1 MVLLALLVSALIP
14 PALAQTITV
23 STDKASYLPD
33 ELVTISG
40 VADANAWVAV
50 DVKNP
55 QATSVFI
62 DSVQASASGAY
73 STVFRLLVNAV
84 EGTYTVYV
92 SAPGATD
99 STTFTVG
106 EAVPDFRV
114 SVLPAAGSVAKG
126 GSTSATVTVTAIEG
140 YALAVTLSASGQ
152 PAGVTVSFVPTSGTP
167 TFTSTMTI
175 AVATTAATGNYPIY
189 LTGTGTDG
197 KVRTTDVY
205 TLTVTE
211 LPTETGTLFVDTTPV
226 KGSVFVDGAP
236 WGTAPQSRALAVGAY
251 VVSYGAFSGYIT
263 PSPVSAIVNKDTTTT
278 KTGTYVLRPT
288 GSGFSADNIDI
299 TNDNKVA
306 LGDAGEKGHT
316 IILEGA
322 PGSIA
327 SGYEVS
333 VNWDKIQSW
342 DGVKGHLNTTD
353 VDDDGGFEIWF
364 KVPQSPVG
372 THYLWFTATDQ
383 ETKVTMEFT
392 VISDCDIST
401 ASGLAGS
408 KIYVDLWGFAKNKE
422 VAILFVEEGTTGYP
436 ATDWNQGSFKVLLE
450 NLGET
455 VDTDEDEYDGTLAN
469 EMIEPGT
476 FVLKIG
482 TYTFDDHSNGK
493 IYSAIDESCG
503 SINYVTG
510 DWSID
515 LGDTAATETGVF
527 TAKYEYFDD
536 IPNHCYVITDTGV
549 TNDLGSWE
557 HRRITIPGDAEK
569 KQYYVVGMDGKN
581 NQAYDDFNIGAT
593 ITLSVDEGPVG
604 TKVEV
609 NGEGFPSNVEVT
621 CELWI
626 NNAKVKDVHIIGSK
640 DTIGADED
648 ETDGDGEFEFEIIIP
663 GVTKKDDYEIKV
675 LYGTS
680 TEAAADFEVTGLADV
695 SVDPAFGPQGS
706 GITVSGKNFQN
717 IKDKK
722 VKIMLYYGTAL
733 VADIKDNVKVDSDG
747 SFKVTCTVPTE
758 NDGPYK
764 IKVASKADDDGDF
777 YISDTVEFRIG
788 TIMVLL
794 SNDESVVGDKIVLTG
809 NGFTDDGEWNA
820 TFGDVTIFSEE
831 QASGTGLLRVGS
843 DTPQFFVPQ
852 VQPGEYTILV
862 WDVDAEISVET
873 EFTVTEYTVLDFEL
887 VDAPNEF
894 NISIS
899 GWNWPEVDGE
909 INDEDE
915 IKFVLWNATDD
926 WDMDVFQYGLHVTSP
941 RVNPDDRSKNPAALN
956 ATGFLNNAW
965 WIVPDDE
972 TLSKGKY
979 WVNATIE
986 TDNDQEYLMQ
996 LEFVIGDVH
1005 VYSAPRKLTFRILDT
1020 VSFKIQHTFGNDASQ
1035 QIKGGD
1041 IRVYDPDGELYWDGD
1056 QLNTWSKVETWY
1068 ECPTSSQVASS
1079 NPMILLDDAPL
1090 GKWTYK
1096 WREKDGDL
1104 IKEGTF
1110 NVEASEADIL
1120 GGQIDD
1126 LNQAIDD
1133 LTNDISAVTDA
1144 VAGVQTNVQSAIQ
1157 ASNAAVDAAN
1167 RAIEAVNAVAGTA
1180 GDAAKAAN
1188 KAAAAA
1194 EKAQESASG
1203 LTILVYGAIGAS
1215 LVAALAAIVSLM
1227 QISKRI
1233 AG

>member
-1 MVLLALLVSALIP
+1 MKLYRKTLTIVLLATLALALIP
-14 PALAQTITV
+14 LPALMAAEITV
-23 STDKASYLPD
+23 ITDKASYLPD

-40 VADANAWVAV
+40 VADADAWVAV

-55 QATSVFI
+55 QATSVYV
-62 DSVQASASGAY
+62 DSVQANAAGAY
-73 STVFRLLVNAV
+73 STAFRLLATAV

-99 STTFTVG
+99 STPFIVSL
-106 EAVPDFRV
+106 VPTGDTGTLSIVTTPVLGVV
-114 SVLPAAGSVAKG
+114 SVNGASWGTAPASQVVAVGS
-126 GSTSATVTVTAIEG
+126 
-140 YALAVTLSASGQ
+140 Y
-152 PAGVTVSFVPTSGTP
+152 TVSFGAVAGYTTPANQVAVVTKDTP
-167 TFTSTMTI
+167 TTI
-175 AVATTAATGNYPIY
+175 TGIY
-189 LTGTGTDG
+189 VLIPAGD
-197 KVRTTDVY
+197 
-205 TLTVTE
+205 
-211 LPTETGTLFVDTTPV
+211 TGTLSVYTTPV
-226 KGSVFVDGAP
+226 SGAVFVDGAP

-251 VVSYGAFSGYIT
+251 VVSYGAVSGYTT
-263 PSPVSAIVNKDTTTT
+263 PSPVSAIVNKDAVTTR
-278 KTGTYVLRPT
+278 TGIYVLRPT
-288 GSGFSADNIDI
+288 GSGFTADNIDI
-299 TNDNKVA
+299 TNDNKPA

-322 PGSIA
+322 PGSVA

-353 VDDDGGFEIWF
+353 VDDDGGFEIWI

-383 ETKVTMEFT
+383 ETKVSMEFT

-422 VAILFVEEGTTGYP
+422 VAILFIEQGVAGYP
-436 ATDWNQGSFKVLLE
+436 ATDWNLGYFKVLLE

-455 VDTDEDEYDGTLAN
+455 VDPDEDEYDGTLAN

-476 FVLKIG
+476 FVLHIG
-482 TYTFDDHSNGK
+482 TYTFDDNSKGK
-493 IYSAIDESCG
+493 IYSAYGEECG

-515 LGDTAATETGVF
+515 LGDTAATETGAF
-527 TAKYEYFDD
+527 SAEYAYFDD
-536 IPNHCYVITDTGV
+536 IPNHCYVITATGV
-549 TNDLGSWE
+549 TDDLGSWE
-557 HRRITIPGDAEK
+557 HRRITIPGDAEE

-593 ITLSVDEGPVG
+593 ISLSLDEGPVG
-604 TKVEV
+604 AKVEV
-609 NGEGFPSNVEVT
+609 TGEGFPSEVEVT
-621 CELWI
+621 CELWKG
-626 NNAKVKDVHIIGSK
+626 NVKVKDVHIIGSK
-640 DTIGADED
+640 DTTGADDD
-648 ETDGDGEFEFEIIIP
+648 ETNGDGEFEFEIIIP
-663 GVTKKDDYEIKV
+663 GVTKKDDDYEIKV
-675 LYGTS
+675 LALG

-695 SVDPAFGPQGS
+695 SDDPAFGPQGS

-722 VKIMLYYGTAL
+722 VKIMLYDGTAY

-794 SNDESVVGDKIVLTG
+794 SKDESVVGDKIVLTG

-852 VQPGEYTILV
+852 VQPGVYTILV

-873 EFTVTEYTVLDFEL
+873 DFTVTEYTVLDFEL
-887 VDAPNEF
+887 LEAPNEF
-894 NISIS
+894 NVSIS
-899 GWNWPEVDGE
+899 GWNWPEVDGD

-915 IKFVLWNATDD
+915 IKFVLWNETDD
-926 WDMDVFQYGLHVTSP
+926 WDMDVYQYGSHVTSP
-941 RVNPDDRSKNPAALN
+941 NVNPDDRSKNAAALN
-956 ATGFLNNAW
+956 ATGFLNDAW
-965 WIVPDDE
+965 WVVPDDE
-972 TLSKGKY
+972 VLDKGTY

-986 TDNDQEYLMQ
+986 TDNDQEYFMQ
-996 LEFVIGDVH
+996 LEFVIGDIH
-1005 VYSAPRKLTFRILDT
+1005 KYISPRKTTFRIGDT
-1020 VSFKIQHTFGNDASQ
+1020 VSFNIEHTFGNDASQ

-1041 IRVYDPDGELYWDGD
+1041 IKVYDPDDTLYWDGD
-1056 QLNTWSKVETWY
+1056 KLDTWSKVETWY
-1068 ECPTSSQVASS
+1068 AVPQSAQTASD

-1090 GKWTYK
+1090 GTWTYK
-1096 WREKDGDL
+1096 WREDDGD
-1104 IKEGTF
+1104 IIAEGTF
-1110 NVEASEADIL
+1110 NVEASEADIFE
-1120 GGQIDD
+1120 GQINDI
-1126 LNQAIDD
+1126 NQAIED
-1133 LTNDISAVTDA
+1133 LTDDITGVTEA
-1144 VAGVQTNVQSAIQ
+1144 IAGVQTNVNSAIQ
-1157 ASNAAVDAAN
+1157 AAQAAVEAANKAVDAVNAGTALAGEAAEAAN
-1167 RAIEAVNAVAGTA
+1167 RAAEAAQNAQ
-1180 GDAAKAAN
+1180 DAAG
-1188 KAAAAA
+1188 
-1194 EKAQESASG
+1194 SLS
-1203 LTILVYGAIGAS
+1203 TLVYGAIGAS

-1227 QISKRI
+1227 QISRRI